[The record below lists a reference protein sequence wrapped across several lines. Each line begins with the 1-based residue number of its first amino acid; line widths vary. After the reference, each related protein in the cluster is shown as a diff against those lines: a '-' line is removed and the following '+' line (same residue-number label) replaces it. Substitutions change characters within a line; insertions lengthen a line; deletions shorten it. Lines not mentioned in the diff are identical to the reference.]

1 MVLSYQF
8 QVSCVYEKKYND
20 TNSFSFRFDFIQ
32 SLADQLLKLLAK
44 KRDREREIERNESTS
59 LHS

>member
-44 KRDREREIERNESTS
+44 KGTERKRERNESTS